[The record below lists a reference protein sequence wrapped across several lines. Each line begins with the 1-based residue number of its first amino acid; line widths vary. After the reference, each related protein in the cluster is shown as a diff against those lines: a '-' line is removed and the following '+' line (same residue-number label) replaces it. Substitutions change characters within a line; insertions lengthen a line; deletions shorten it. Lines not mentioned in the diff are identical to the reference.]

1 MRCAADNF
9 WAQPPLTLLLGA
21 IVAFLGRQRH
31 AADFL
36 GPQRAVDQNWQAD
49 RRRHNDVSTRL

>member
-36 GPQRAVDQNWQAD
+36 GPAA
-49 RRRHNDVSTRL
+49 RRRPKLAGRPPPTQ